1 MSSIRRWDR
10 CIIFGAAV
18 ALLGQAGAAAAQAA
32 STGSEPAL
40 SASKGQAYPTKPVR
54 VIVAF
59 AAGGFADFMGRSIGQ
74 KLGDRLGQTFVID
87 NRGGAGGTYG
97 AKIASGSA
105 PDGYTVLVNTAAS
118 TVAPSLYKNLGYDI
132 VKDFTPVANTVSAAG
147 LFSVPA
153 SHPARDLKDLIQRS
167 KGRQLNYATAGVG
180 TSSHIGAD
188 YLLRV
193 LAKLDAVHVPFKGGG
208 PATIAVLG
216 NQVEVLYGSMAG
228 LPHVQAGRLKPLGIA
243 SLKRIEAL
251 PDVPTVAEAGFP
263 GFEERSWVG
272 FFVPKGT
279 PAAIVNRLNQEV
291 NRALTSP
298 DLVANIKLRGMQTHP
313 GSPADFARF
322 VRAEVEKWAK
332 MVKITGVKVE

>member
-1 MSSIRRWDR
+1 MNSIRRRDR
-10 CIIFGAAV
+10 CIIFGAAA
-18 ALLGQAGAAAAQAA
+18 ALLGHAAVATAQ
-32 STGSEPAL
+32 T
-40 SASKGQAYPTKPVR
+40 YPTKSVR

-59 AAGGFADFMGRSIGQ
+59 AAGGFADYMGRQIGQ
-74 KLGDRLGQTFVID
+74 KLSDRLGQTFVID

-97 AKIASGSA
+97 AKIAAGGA
-105 PDGYTVLVNTAAS
+105 PDGYTLLVNTAAS
-118 TVAPSLYKNLGYDI
+118 TVAPSLYKNLGYDL

-153 SHPARDLKDLIQRS
+153 AHPARDLKDLIQRS

-216 NQVEVLYGSMAG
+216 NEVEVLYGSMAG
-228 LPHVQAGRLKPLGIA
+228 LPHIQAGRLKPLGVA
-243 SLKRIEAL
+243 SLKRIDAL
-251 PDVPTVAEAGFP
+251 PNVQTVAEAGFP

-272 FFVPKGT
+272 FFAPAGT
-279 PAAIVNRLNQEV
+279 PAAIVNRLNQEI
-291 NRALTSP
+291 NRALASP
-298 DLVANIKLRGMQTHP
+298 DLVANIKLRGMQMHP
-313 GSPADFARF
+313 GSPADFARH
-322 VRAEVEKWAK
+322 VRAEVAKWAK
-332 MVKITGVKVE
+332 MVKVTGVKVE

>member
-1 MSSIRRWDR
+1 M
-10 CIIFGAAV
+10 
-18 ALLGQAGAAAAQAA
+18 
-32 STGSEPAL
+32 
-40 SASKGQAYPTKPVR
+40 
-54 VIVAF
+54 
-59 AAGGFADFMGRSIGQ
+59 
-74 KLGDRLGQTFVID
+74 
-87 NRGGAGGTYG
+87 
-97 AKIASGSA
+97 
-105 PDGYTVLVNTAAS
+105 
-118 TVAPSLYKNLGYDI
+118 NLGYDLL
-132 VKDFTPVANTVSAAG
+132 KDFTPVANTVSAAG
-147 LFSVPA
+147 LFAVLA

-228 LPHVQAGRLKPLGIA
+228 LPHIQAGRMKALGIA

-272 FFVPKGT
+272 FFAPAGT
-279 PAAIVNRLNQEV
+279 PTAIVNRLNQEI
-291 NRALTSP
+291 NRALQSP
-298 DLVANIKLRGMQTHP
+298 DLVANIKLRGMDMHP
-313 GSPADFARF
+313 GSPADFARH
-322 VRAEVEKWAK
+322 VRAEVEKWGK

>member
-1 MSSIRRWDR
+1 MNSIRRWDR
-10 CIIFGAAV
+10 CIIFGAAA
-18 ALLGQAGAAAAQAA
+18 ALLGHAGAAAA
-32 STGSEPAL
+32 
-40 SASKGQAYPTKPVR
+40 QAYPTKPVR

-59 AAGGFADFMGRSIGQ
+59 AAGGFADFMGRSIGL
-74 KLGDRLGQTFVID
+74 KLTDRLGQSFIID

-97 AKIASGSA
+97 AKIASEST

-118 TVAPSLYKNLGYDI
+118 TVAPSLYKNLGYDLL
-132 VKDFTPVANTVSAAG
+132 KDFTPVANTVSAAG
-147 LFSVPA
+147 LFSVLA

-167 KGRQLNYATAGVG
+167 KGKQLNYATAGIG

-228 LPHVQAGRLKPLGIA
+228 LPHIQAGRMKPLGIA

-272 FFVPKGT
+272 FFVPAGT
-279 PAAIVNRLNQEV
+279 PTAIVNRLNQEV

-313 GSPADFARF
+313 GSPADFARH

-332 MVKITGVKVE
+332 MIKVTGVKVE